1 MPSSPGQ
8 EHNFLALARTDQPS
22 EWDMQKGGTLYVRKM
37 VQSYISAGVIRQYS
51 IRLRADQIKV
61 KHLISSVQYHG
72 SVHRSLMKLD
82 PS

>member
-51 IRLRADQIKV
+51 IRLRADQKTDQGQTSDIV
-61 KHLISSVQYHG
+61 SAISWIST
-72 SVHRSLMKLD
+72 SKLD
-82 PS
+82 ET

>member
-8 EHNFLALARTDQPS
+8 KHNLLALVRIDQPS

-51 IRLRADQIKV
+51 IRLRADQKTDQGQTADIV
-61 KHLISSVQYHG
+61 SAISWIST
-72 SVHRSLMKLD
+72 SKLD
-82 PS
+82 ET